1 MKPKTFAACLILS
14 GTFTLSAATISN
26 PWSGAAGDRANFSAF
41 AFKADA
47 GLFPTSVDPA
57 GSLTPTFQLDSLT
70 LIRPALASPDA
81 PSFGTGPGQLTA
93 SNTPV
98 FIDIYTDFA
107 ANAFSGYL
115 GSSSSSVTWD
125 DTVSD
130 QPYTFNF
137 TGINLD
143 SGTKYW
149 FVFSEDNLDGDIA
162 QFRAKVNTSGNNTT
176 PGPGPGYLVNDTLQV
191 LLPGATLSSRDWGVA
206 FTVGF
211 TPIPEPTTLA
221 LGLLGATLL
230 IFRRR

>member
-1 MKPKTFAACLILS
+1 
-14 GTFTLSAATISN
+14 
-26 PWSGAAGDRANFSAF
+26 
-41 AFKADA
+41 
-47 GLFPTSVDPA
+47 
-57 GSLTPTFQLDSLT
+57 
-70 LIRPALASPDA
+70 
-81 PSFGTGPGQLTA
+81 LTA

>member
-1 MKPKTFAACLILS
+1 MKPKTIAACLILS

-137 TGINLD
+137 RASTSTAAPNTG
-143 SGTKYW
+143 S
-149 FVFSEDNLDGDIA
+149 FSPRTISMA
-162 QFRAKVNTSGNNTT
+162 TSPVPRQSQYFRQQT
-176 PGPGPGYLVNDTLQV
+176 PPQVRPG
-191 LLPGATLSSRDWGVA
+191 LPCERYPASPPPRRHPFLPRLGGGLHGRFHAH
-206 FTVGF
+206 
-211 TPIPEPTTLA
+211 PQPTTLA